1 MEAKSK
7 VLKELVGEPG
17 SLPTSDLWSLVRHI
31 YQSPPG
37 SIAIGS
43 DGAPSL
49 SLVELSAKIEVLS
62 RALPIA
68 QGTVDHLE
76 IAKAKL
82 KIQNDVLS
90 TLLGSLSKRVTKL
103 TTSQL
108 SVALNI
114 VQTIQSQS

>member
-1 MEAKSK
+1 MILKAKSEL
-7 VLKELVGEPG
+7 LKELMGEPG
-17 SLPTSDLWSLVRHI
+17 GLPTSELWSSVRHI
-31 YQSPPG
+31 YQPPWD
-37 SIAIGS
+37 S
-43 DGAPSL
+43 SL
-49 SLVELSAKIEVLS
+49 SLAELSAKIEVLS

-68 QGTVDHLE
+68 QGRVDHLKV
-76 IAKAKL
+76 AKAKL
-82 KIQNDVLS
+82 KSQNVVLS